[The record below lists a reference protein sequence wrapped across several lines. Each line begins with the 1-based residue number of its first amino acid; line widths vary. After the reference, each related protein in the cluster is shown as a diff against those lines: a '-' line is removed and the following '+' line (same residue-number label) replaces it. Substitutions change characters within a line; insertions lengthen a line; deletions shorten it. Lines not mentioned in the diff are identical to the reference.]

1 MRLKRLEK
9 PVGRTPLDEDPRSG
23 AAVLSRVAK
32 ACERRRGGRWLEVRV
47 RADDV
52 CGLAAQLERDA
63 LYGARGR
70 ITDAPPYRGGAR
82 EGDLRDVEVL
92 NESLPHY
99 PAGHH
104 DDVQDPFRQAPS
116 RAIFSSSSAVSGV
129 SSAGFNTTVLSAAS
143 AGATFQEATARG
155 EVPGHDQ
162 ADDAERLMEG
172 HVHTGSDRDGVAEQ
186 PLPTIASVR
195 GVMTRSGS
203 NQRLGVI

>member
-63 LYGARGR
+63 LLWRARPDHR
-70 ITDAPPYRGGAR
+70 CAITDAPPYRGGAR

-99 PAGHH
+99 PAGPHN
-104 DDVQDPFRQAPS
+104 DVQDPFRQAPS

-186 PLPTIASVR
+186 PLPTIA
-195 GVMTRSGS
+195 
-203 NQRLGVI
+203 